1 VLDGWWG
8 CGMWVEEVTLGCRF
22 DDKGRDQLTR
32 GTKVEGRLVNVSQSS
47 MNRKRGPL
55 QAFNSICLLWQIQF
69 NSTSD
74 VVLNPICYRS
84 IDSTSHKEKSSISNL

>member
-1 VLDGWWG
+1 
-8 CGMWVEEVTLGCRF
+8 MWVEEVTLGCRF

-32 GTKVEGRLVNVSQSS
+32 RTKVKRRLVNDVFVSS

-55 QAFNSICLLWQIQF
+55 QAFNSIRLLCQF